1 MSLDLSWAA
10 YRVPTDGPEGDG
22 TFAWEATTVVVVH
35 ARAAGQTGLGW
46 TYAPAAAGHLIGEL
60 LAPAV
65 AGLPP
70 TDVPAANEA
79 MVRAI
84 RNVGRAGVAATAI
97 SAVDVALWD
106 LKARLL
112 GVRLATLLGVAR
124 PSVPV
129 YASGGFTTWDDK
141 RLTGWLADHAGIGRA
156 KIKIGESWGTREARD
171 LARIAVARRVLGDG
185 ELYVDAN
192 GGYSAKQA
200 IRLAAEFPGVR
211 WFEEPVS
218 SDDLD
223 GLRRVRAA
231 IAPDVAAGEYAYDL
245 PCFARLAPVV
255 DCLQADVSRCGGIT
269 EWQRVTALAAAHQLE
284 VSGHCAPALHL
295 DCAAATANLR
305 HLEYFHDHVRIERLF
320 FDGVTPLGPGGTLTP
335 DLSAPGHG
343 LTFKAADAEPYR
355 VA

>member
-1 MSLDLSWAA
+1 VSLDLSWAA

-129 YASGGFTTWDDK
+129 
-141 RLTGWLADHAGIGRA
+141 
-156 KIKIGESWGTREARD
+156 
-171 LARIAVARRVLGDG
+171 
-185 ELYVDAN
+185 
-192 GGYSAKQA
+192 
-200 IRLAAEFPGVR
+200 
-211 WFEEPVS
+211 
-218 SDDLD
+218 
-223 GLRRVRAA
+223 
-231 IAPDVAAGEYAYDL
+231 
-245 PCFARLAPVV
+245 
-255 DCLQADVSRCGGIT
+255 
-269 EWQRVTALAAAHQLE
+269 
-284 VSGHCAPALHL
+284 
-295 DCAAATANLR
+295 
-305 HLEYFHDHVRIERLF
+305 
-320 FDGVTPLGPGGTLTP
+320 
-335 DLSAPGHG
+335 
-343 LTFKAADAEPYR
+343 
-355 VA
+355 